1 MQYEEFTGEVQH
13 RAQLDSREDALSISR
28 ATLTT
33 LSERIQPGEASNL
46 AAQLP
51 DELGRFLEQ
60 VDDVE
65 RFDYDEFVDRVDERN
80 ELGEEDPSE
89 AAFHAQ
95 VVMDVLAEGVEA
107 GALEDVRMQL
117 PLEEGYDVLFEIAES
132 EGYPA

>member
-13 RAQLDSREDALSISR
+13 RAQLESREDALSISR

-33 LSERIQPGEASNL
+33 LSERMQPGEATNL

-65 RFDYDEFVDRVDERN
+65 RFDFDEFVDRVDDRD
-80 ELGEEDPSE
+80 ELGEADPSE

-95 VVMDVLAEGVEA
+95 VVVDVLTEAVEA
-107 GALEDVRMQL
+107 GALEDVRAQL
-117 PLEEGYDVLFEIAES
+117 PADDGYDALFEIAES
-132 EGYPA
+132 EGSPA